1 MINIKSKNAFFSL
14 ILGLIA
20 LTVTQGCKKYPEN
33 LGISLRSRTERV
45 ANIWKVENYKVNG
58 NDFTSLVSDY
68 SESFAKSG
76 DYSYT
81 WGSQTGAGSWVFQN
95 NDSEIKL
102 TGNEAQ
108 TSRTLTILKL
118 EEKTF
123 WYTYMDGSDK
133 HELHLIAN

>member
-1 MINIKSKNAFFSL
+1 MIKIKSTAFFLL
-14 ILGLIA
+14 ISGLIVLMA
-20 LTVTQGCKKYPEN
+20 AQGCKKYPEN

-45 ANIWKVENYKVNG
+45 ANTWKVENYKVNG

-68 SESFAKSG
+68 SESFVKSG
-76 DYSYT
+76 AYSYT
-81 WGSQTGAGSWVFQN
+81 WGSLTGAGSWVFQN
-95 NDSEIKL
+95 DDSEIKL

-123 WYTYMDGSDK
+123 WYTYMDGNDK